1 MLLCPVV
8 LRFMCIQDEIQ
19 CAGAELVRLVRLDAK
34 KHDEKLKTIRRGEGF
49 DSNANKNQN
58 DKKNKQEKLT
68 TSSSKRQLANGTT
81 VEVTQVINGDDD
93 EEVAPYYALHVRR
106 GDFQFKD
113 VKISASEIL
122 KNING
127 NSGKGEGKGNGNKD
141 SPLIPRGSLVY
152 ISTDDPKVTTIR
164 AIID

>member
-34 KHDEKLKTIRRGEGF
+34 KHDEKLKQLRRGEGF

-58 DKKNKQEKLT
+58 DKKNKQEKLST
-68 TSSSKRQLANGTT
+68 SSKRQLANGTT

-127 NSGKGEGKGNGNKD
+127 NSGKGNGNGNKD